1 MFPARLPWTVLALLS
16 LALAGCRTYEGMFFV
31 EHTHVGAQIKVSPE
45 TDAKPVDVNIG
56 YDRGLLA
63 VVPRTGAGENAG
75 SVISKTDLDIVFT
88 TNSTIKNVFA
98 TGAAAKNL
106 ARNGANVAALFGQ
119 CYDETPAL
127 KARKGAALARLEKAK
142 ADKDKL
148 VALYETV
155 FPARTYHPVT
165 TTREELYRELRGR
178 IAAICDSET
187 DDKVLRLY
195 EKL

>member
-1 MFPARLPWTVLALLS
+1 MFPIRLLRTVLVLLP
-16 LALAGCRTYEGMFFV
+16 LAGCSTYEGMFFV
-31 EHTHVGAQIKVSPE
+31 EHTHLGVQIKVSPE

-56 YDRGLLA
+56 YDRGLFA

-106 ARNGANVAALFGQ
+106 SRDGANIAALFGQ

-127 KARKGAALARLEKAK
+127 KARKGAALSKLEKNK
-142 ADKDKL
+142 DDKDKL
-148 VALYETV
+148 ISLYEKV
-155 FPARTYHPVT
+155 FPARTYHTLT
-165 TTREELYRELRGR
+165 TTRADMYRELRGR
-178 IAAICDSET
+178 ITAICDSET
-187 DDKVLRLY
+187 DDKLLKLY
-195 EKL
+195 EKLS